1 MHEEAAATPAEA
13 ERSPWY
19 VFAKNF
25 TAVLVHTVVPVK
37 FYHLDRLQGDAPFI
51 VISNHLSLMDP
62 MLLGYAIPRY
72 EVRFLGK
79 KEIMDNP
86 ILGHMVRG
94 MHMIVVDRHNSD
106 IAALRACQKTLKEG
120 RVLGIFPE
128 GTRHHEGMM
137 TQLESGAALIA
148 LRSGVPLVPVL
159 IDRRLRPFRR
169 AHMYVGEPIQ
179 YEDLRAEG
187 VSNETSQRLL
197 QRITETYQQL
207 QKQLE
212 EERKRWHRA

>member
-19 VFAKNF
+19 VFAKNV
-25 TAVLVHTVVPVK
+25 TALLVHTVVPVK
-37 FYHLDRLQGDAPFI
+37 IHHRDRLQGDAPFI

-79 KEIMDNP
+79 KEIMNNP
-86 ILGHMVRG
+86 ILGRMVRG

-106 IAALRACQKTLKEG
+106 IAALRACLKTLKDG

-159 IDRRLRPFRR
+159 IDRRLQPFRR
-169 AHMYVGEPIQ
+169 AHMYVGEPIP

-212 EERKRWHRA
+212 AERKR